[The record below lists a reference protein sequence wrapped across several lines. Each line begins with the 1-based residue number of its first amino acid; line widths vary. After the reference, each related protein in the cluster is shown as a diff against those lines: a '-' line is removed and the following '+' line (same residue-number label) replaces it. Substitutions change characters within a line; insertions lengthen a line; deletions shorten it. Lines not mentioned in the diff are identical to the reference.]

1 MGARAASMIADQLG
15 VAGVVCLSYPFH
27 PPRKPK
33 PLRITH
39 LRTIQTPTLM
49 CQGERDPNGRR
60 EEVQQLSLSK
70 SIQFHWLADSDDN
83 FNTRTT
89 PGRNLEKNMAEAIRA
104 ITRFIDDLL

>member
-1 MGARAASMIADQLG
+1 
-15 VAGVVCLSYPFH
+15 
-27 PPRKPK
+27 
-33 PLRITH
+33 
-39 LRTIQTPTLM
+39 M